1 MYVCVAVVVSVVMG
15 CVLFISSYI
24 FFLDGGSW
32 LIELLFNPTLKFNL
46 PFPTPHLPYT
56 TQRYMYPT
64 HMQYKPIV
72 V

>member
-46 PFPTPHLPYT
+46 PPHICR
-56 TQRYMYPT
+56 TQRKHICIPHT
-64 HMQYKPIV
+64 CNINQSWFR
-72 V
+72 